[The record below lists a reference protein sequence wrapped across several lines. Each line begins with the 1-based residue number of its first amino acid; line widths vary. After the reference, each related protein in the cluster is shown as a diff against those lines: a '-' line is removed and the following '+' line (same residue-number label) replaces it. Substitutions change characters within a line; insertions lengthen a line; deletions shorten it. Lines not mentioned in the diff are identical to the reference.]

1 MAKSRDAFRTISEVA
16 DWLGIQAHVL
26 RFWESKFSQIRPVK
40 RAGGRRYYRPADML
54 LIGGIKKLL
63 HDDGLTIKGV
73 QKVLREQGVA
83 HVSSFSPP
91 LDEEAA
97 ATITAEA
104 PAPSAEPEAP
114 VTPDAAPPAP
124 PPAAAPEVEEPKVIQ
139 LAESRPKP
147 VQYDLGVEAPS
158 QDQAW
163 EDAATAVQPDP
174 AASETPADP
183 HGGAPVDAPKEA
195 RPRIVD
201 AQDPPA
207 DTEIPAAPG
216 PLSRL
221 ARTTALAPDHLP
233 QAEAISA
240 ELKQLHERLRKIA

>member
-40 RAGGRRYYRPADML
+40 RAGGRRYYWPADML

-163 EDAATAVQPDP
+163 EDAATAARPDP
-174 AASETPADP
+174 APTEAPA
-183 HGGAPVDAPKEA
+183 DAPKEV

-201 AQDPPA
+201 VQDPPA
-207 DTEIPAAPG
+207 DTEITAAPG

>member
-91 LDEEAA
+91 LDDEAA

-114 VTPDAAPPAP
+114 AMPDAAP
-124 PPAAAPEVEEPKVIQ
+124 AAPEEPKVIQ

-147 VQYDLGVEAPS
+147 VQYDLGVEAPP
-158 QDQAW
+158 QQQPRPEREETATAAQP
-163 EDAATAVQPDP
+163 DAAPSEPPTAD
-174 AASETPADP
+174 A
-183 HGGAPVDAPKEA
+183 DAPKER

-201 AQDPPA
+201 VQDPPA
-207 DTEIPAAPG
+207 DAEVTATPG

-221 ARTTALAPDHLP
+221 ARTTALAADHLP

>member
-83 HVSSFSPP
+83 HVSSFSPA

-97 ATITAEA
+97 ASIAAELPAASDEVAKPVAEPAPPALDPVEA
-104 PAPSAEPEAP
+104 PA
-114 VTPDAAPPAP
+114 T
-124 PPAAAPEVEEPKVIQ
+124 EEPKVIQ

-163 EDAATAVQPDP
+163 EEAATTTDYEP
-174 AASETPADP
+174 APEPETADT
-183 HGGAPVDAPKEA
+183 AAEA

-201 AQDPPA
+201 VQDPPA
-207 DTEIPAAPG
+207 DSEITAAPG

-221 ARTTALAPDHLP
+221 ARTTGLAQDQLP